1 MEDTDGLPASI
12 YSHISKTYPSSGAFE
27 LPEIFSIRHQL
38 YGHVLWTILIFNWF
52 DCLVITISF
61 VGSFNQSAR

>member
-52 DCLVITISF
+52 DLSNLRADCGAF
-61 VGSFNQSAR
+61 VSLS